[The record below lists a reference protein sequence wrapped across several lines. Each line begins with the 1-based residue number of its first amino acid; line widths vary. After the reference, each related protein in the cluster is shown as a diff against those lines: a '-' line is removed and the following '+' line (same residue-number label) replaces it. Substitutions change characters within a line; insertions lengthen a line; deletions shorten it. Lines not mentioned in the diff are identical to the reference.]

1 MFWAQCWVLQMIILF
16 NSHPILQIKKLNL
29 KELVP
34 EAIKPQMADSRI
46 DQEQVYEWTL
56 LAHEWKK

>member
-1 MFWAQCWVLQMIILF
+1 MFWAQCWVLHMIILF

-34 EAIKPQMADSRI
+34 ETIKPQVADCRI
-46 DQEQVYEWTL
+46 DQKQVYEWTL
-56 LAHEWKK
+56 LAHE